1 MATLI
6 TCPTCHQQ
14 FDPAQSRA
22 MPFCSPRC
30 KQIDL
35 GRWLNED
42 ISIPFREKPDD
53 HGWGV
58 SSEDEEPRR

>member
-1 MATLI
+1 MAKAI
-6 TCPTCHQQ
+6 TCPTCGEP
-14 FDPAQSRA
+14 FDPEQSRA

-42 ISIPFREKPDD
+42 ISIPFREKPEDD
-53 HGWGV
+53 WGTP
-58 SSEDEEPRR
+58 DGDDPPPR